1 MFAFNS
7 RGQLLQGW
15 PVSLNDP
22 VASWPAAGDVDG
34 DSQVEIVVH
43 SSSGK
48 LYVVNGIGVI
58 SSGWP
63 ISTGSSGTQTRNGPS
78 LCNVNSDNSSEIF
91 FASEGSQVS
100 AVGSDG
106 KHLDN
111 WPVAVGNRICG
122 SPALTDL
129 EEDGKLELFQAA
141 GDSLLACLELP
152 YSASSLEW
160 PLRGQSSARTNC
172 LPRRGG
178 LPPQAGRALIVRG
191 EVYSQPNPSHGP
203 TTSIRYFLSAPANV
217 RIEIFDLSGRR
228 VYSNERQC
236 AATENSFVW
245 SHRGFPPGV
254 YVIRVEAEGLGRKEV
269 AFTKASVLH

>member
-1 MFAFNS
+1 
-7 RGQLLQGW
+7 
-15 PVSLNDP
+15 
-22 VASWPAAGDVDG
+22 VDG
-34 DSQVEIVVH
+34 DSHVEIIVH

-63 ISTGSSGTQTRNGPS
+63 IPTGSSGTQTRNGPS
-78 LCNVNSDNSSEIF
+78 VCNVNSDNSSEIF

-106 KHLDN
+106 KHLEN

-152 YSASSLEW
+152 YSVSNFEW

-203 TTSIRYFLSAPANV
+203 TTSIRYFLSAPASV

-228 VYSNERQC
+228 VYSDERQC

-245 SHRGFPPGV
+245 SHRGFPSGV